1 VCSFSYYFGKT
12 ERIEKTM
19 DKSNFKKGCSVSL
32 IDGHIDSPEY
42 SSLKA
47 RHFSKKPVP
56 EITARKAIEAMQKS
70 GKEFTESMI
79 NEAFNVYKSPVE
91 VIVESMQVEV
101 DNDICKA
108 VQSYGIKVDSAE
120 LEKALNYDRKQYEQG
135 FEDGCKVFA
144 KQLLQKIFPYD
155 VVDKKDYSI
164 NAYAVYRAIID
175 LAGDT
180 E

>member
-1 VCSFSYYFGKT
+1 M
-12 ERIEKTM
+12 M
-19 DKSNFKKGCSVSL
+19 DKNNYRKGGSVSL
-32 IDGHIDSPEY
+32 IDGHIDRPDY
-42 SSLKA
+42 SDLKA
-47 RHFSKKPVP
+47 KHFPKKPDV
-56 EITARKAIEAMQKS
+56 EITAKKAMEKMKNCSKGVPEATM
-70 GKEFTESMI
+70 
-79 NEAFNVYKSPVE
+79 NAAFNVLGYKSPVE
-91 VIVESMQVEV
+91 IIVESMQVEV

-120 LEKALNYDRKQYEQG
+120 LEKALRYDRKQYEQG

-175 LAGDT
+175 LVG
-180 E
+180 ENL